1 MIDFNTNP
9 FADTSKAAV
18 DSFRDLSA
26 DALQGLEAVTAL
38 NLQLGKTLLAEF
50 AEASQAALA
59 AGSPQDLLKLQAA
72 ALQSAPKKA
81 LAYGRQLQEIVS
93 AATAR
98 QQAAAK
104 AQFDDLQEKFLAGI
118 AAALKNTPNSEN
130 ALALVKSAVT
140 AANNAYAGAE
150 EASRK
155 VTTAIASNVAKVT
168 DTAVAA

>member
-18 DSFRDLSA
+18 DSLRDLSA
-26 DALQGLEAVTAL
+26 DALQGVEALTAL

-50 AEASQAALA
+50 AETSQAAMA
-59 AGSPQDLLKLQAA
+59 ARNPQDLIQIQTA

-81 LAYGRQLQEIVS
+81 LAYGRQLQEIIS
-93 AATAR
+93 TATAR

-104 AQFDDLQEKFLAGI
+104 AQFDALQEKFLAGMST
-118 AAALKNTPNSEN
+118 ALKNTPNSEN

-140 AANNAYAGAE
+140 AANNAYSGVE

-155 VTTAIASNVAKVT
+155 VTTAIATNVAKAT
-168 DTAVAA
+168 DSAAAA